1 MLSYR
6 NATIE
11 DAEALNEAL
20 SNLSAEL
27 GDTHRASVTALRELG
42 WGANP
47 ACRATLAE
55 TADEV
60 VGVALYSPYVSTVF
74 GSAGIYVSDLWTA
87 PSVRG
92 KGVGKGLLAAA
103 LRDGKQVW
111 NAKFMKLDVYN
122 SNLDARQFYER
133 LGFRPSDEQ
142 TKMMLDE
149 AGCTALKGRE

>member
-6 NATIE
+6 SAMID
-11 DAEALNEAL
+11 DAEALNAAL
-20 SNLSAEL
+20 SQLSAEL
-27 GDTHRASVTALRELG
+27 GDTHRADVAALRELG
-42 WGANP
+42 WGASP
-47 ACRATLAE
+47 AFRAILAE
-55 TADEV
+55 TDDEV
-60 VGVALYSPYVSTVF
+60 VGAALYSL
-74 GSAGIYVSDLWTA
+74 YVSDLWTA

-111 NAKFMKLDVYN
+111 NARFMKLDVYH
-122 SNLDARQFYER
+122 SSPDARQFYER

-149 AGCTALKGRE
+149 AGCTALRGRE